1 MVICSDLAL
10 PVAHYNQHRKLQD
23 AAFSTEGP
31 PVKEGA
37 CLHAVETVNSRLA
50 DTCSIVGS
58 LVIFGYMW
66 CAFLTFSYTL
76 SLCVLVLF
84 ICVSV
89 FESFPT
95 GLVGQ
100 TSQVS
105 RNSIRQTQVVVDKIS
120 FFNIVTRLCLH
131 PSCEMSPPPYF
142 VIKKV
147 EVTGFR
153 ICCFRL
159 WGYIIIVPPNVRHNL
174 KQLMDISHFSSCFQ
188 PCPSLC

>member
-1 MVICSDLAL
+1 MFSVAVLFAAILRSVTKYIASLQDGHLFRL

-66 CAFLTFSYTL
+66 FAFLTFSYTL

-105 RNSIRQTQVVVDKIS
+105 RNSSKAS
-120 FFNIVTRLCLH
+120 
-131 PSCEMSPPPYF
+131 
-142 VIKKV
+142 K
-147 EVTGFR
+147 VTGPG
-153 ICCFRL
+153 C
-159 WGYIIIVPPNVRHNL
+159 
-174 KQLMDISHFSSCFQ
+174 
-188 PCPSLC
+188 

>member
-1 MVICSDLAL
+1 MTKQAEYCHTLKSVCFAGTCKFVQLVTIFFPGLHFAPKGSDALGRDQRPAKLMLDSHTHIYIYTQMVCNDFAL
-10 PVAHYNQHRKLQD
+10 WIPQLR
-23 AAFSTEGP
+23 
-31 PVKEGA
+31 
-37 CLHAVETVNSRLA
+37 
-50 DTCSIVGS
+50 
-58 LVIFGYMW
+58 
-66 CAFLTFSYTL
+66 
-76 SLCVLVLF
+76 
-84 ICVSV
+84 
-89 FESFPT
+89 
-95 GLVGQ
+95 
-100 TSQVS
+100 

>member
-1 MVICSDLAL
+1 MNRVCFLLLFYLLQFWGQSQSTLLHCKMVICSDLAL

-105 RNSIRQTQVVVDKIS
+105 RNSSKAS
-120 FFNIVTRLCLH
+120 
-131 PSCEMSPPPYF
+131 
-142 VIKKV
+142 K
-147 EVTGFR
+147 VTGPGCWNTILGR
-153 ICCFRL
+153 YTL
-159 WGYIIIVPPNVRHNL
+159 D
-174 KQLMDISHFSSCFQ
+174 MEISWDFFKRN
-188 PCPSLC
+188 P